1 MAIAGWL
8 RRPIVWAPISA
19 ALLVLVAWRSRLW
32 ETGDRL
38 EIADPTALAA
48 ALLLSAAVPVL
59 WAIRSAGLLAAAGD
73 RVPAAALIP
82 MTAFANTINNLTP
95 ASTGELLR
103 IWLLRAHFGVPYSV
117 GAAVV
122 GIERLGAFGYL
133 AGSAALAWL
142 ASWAGAPPVAVLLAL
157 AVLVV
162 APAVLYAAGGRPS
175 ALVAR
180 LPFQGLLGATRWS
193 RATSWLRRVDE
204 LVALL
209 LTHPVR
215 LLRFAVL
222 TFAVLACYT
231 IQLLLVARSLGV
243 VLDPIATW
251 GALGLAITA
260 GVLSLLPFGLGSAD
274 LVLIGLL
281 GALGVQPTTATAIAF
296 GYRLVSTL
304 PLGLAGVASYAW
316 LSARLPVGGLGEAA
330 AQVAGGLESDDDPA
344 QAPATSIPR

>member
-1 MAIAGWL
+1 VSIAGWA
-8 RRPIVWAPISA
+8 RRPIVWAPISV
-19 ALLVLVAWRSRLW
+19 ALLALLAWRSRLW

-38 EIADPTALAA
+38 RIADPPALAI
-48 ALLLSAAVPVL
+48 ALLLSAAVPIL
-59 WAIRSAGLLAAAGD
+59 WASRSAGLLAAAGQ
-73 RVPAAALIP
+73 RVPISGLGP

-133 AGSAALAWL
+133 AGSALVVWVASRAGTPLIAVAL
-142 ASWAGAPPVAVLLAL
+142 VLGGLI
-157 AVLVV
+157 V
-162 APAVLYAAGGRPS
+162 APAVLYATRVRPS
-175 ALVAR
+175 TAVSR
-180 LPFQGLLGATRWS
+180 LPLGRLLGVDRWR

-204 LVALL
+204 LVAAL
-209 LTHPVR
+209 LTHPAG
-215 LLRFAVL
+215 LLRFAGL
-222 TFAVLACYT
+222 TFMVLACYT
-231 IQLLLVARSLGV
+231 AQLVLVGRSLGV
-243 VLDPIATW
+243 NLDPIASW

-281 GALGVQPTTATAIAF
+281 GALGVPAPTATAIAF

-316 LSARLPVGGLGEAA
+316 LSARLPTGGLGEAA
-330 AQVAGGLESDDDPA
+330 AEVAGGLETDELAGASTP
-344 QAPATSIPR
+344 PIRR